1 MIKHVAGCA
10 SWDGG
15 EPKASRGNEQGMANM
30 KSRFRNYSEG
40 ALSSHD
46 QVARAL
52 GADIIAGVYP
62 PGDKIPAEAEILE
75 RFGISRTV
83 LREVLKTLTA
93 KGLIVSKTRVGTK
106 VLDPS
111 HWNMF
116 DSDVLSWKVGLG
128 FDEAF
133 RRDLAEIRLAIEP
146 EAAAL
151 AATRATPAQIAML
164 RERIEDMRNAT
175 ESRRVFAEADLA
187 FHQAIGA
194 VSGNALMRGISGVIE
209 TALMASFTLS
219 SAGDDANEHKKNVG
233 YHEAIVDAIEARDAD
248 GARAAMRATID
259 YGVARVRRVSAAGK
273 GAWRS
278 NPK

>member
-1 MIKHVAGCA
+1 M
-10 SWDGG
+10 
-15 EPKASRGNEQGMANM
+15 N
-30 KSRFRNYSEG
+30 SRFRNYSEG

-52 GADIIAGVYP
+52 GADIIAGVFP

-128 FDEAF
+128 FDEGF
-133 RRDLAEIRLAIEP
+133 RRDVAEIRLAIEP

-151 AATRATPAQIAML
+151 AAQRATTEDIAML
-164 RERIEDMRNAT
+164 RDRVEDMRNAK
-175 ESRRVFAEADLA
+175 ESRRAFAEADLA

-194 VSGNALMRGISGVIE
+194 ASGNALMRGISGVIE
-209 TALMASFTLS
+209 TALVASFTLS
-219 SAGDDANEHKKNVG
+219 SAVDDPQEHKKNVG
-233 YHEAIVDAIEARDAD
+233 FHEAIVDAIEARDPD
-248 GARAAMRATID
+248 RAADAMRKTID
-259 YGVARVRRVSAAGK
+259 YGVARVRSVSARETK
-273 GAWRS
+273 T
-278 NPK
+278 